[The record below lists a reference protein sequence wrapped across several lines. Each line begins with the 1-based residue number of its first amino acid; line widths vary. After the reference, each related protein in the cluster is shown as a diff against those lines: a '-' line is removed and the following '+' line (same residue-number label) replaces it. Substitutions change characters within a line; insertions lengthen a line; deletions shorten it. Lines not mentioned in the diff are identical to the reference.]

1 MTLRSQ
7 LFLVSLL
14 MLALPWAGCQY
25 IREMESALRQGHE
38 DALLSTASA
47 VAVMFERRSDLMTL
61 SPGDLP
67 AKAAGAF
74 DIYAQTITSE
84 LTLDGYAGDWGT
96 GTDELVDLSNGDW
109 DSRPEARYAAGVRNG
124 YYYLFIA
131 VSDDFIKYS
140 EPGSVSPATS
150 DGIYLVC
157 IAAGGERHDLWFSP
171 EAPGP
176 VSPIRV
182 APGVPPGR
190 SHERELRVQGI
201 WQETGSGYNLEVRI
215 PAGFV
220 GERCGFNVLSSG
232 RGDNI
237 DDLRVVGTLGG
248 RERTEPGFLRH
259 RLEPVQKALEDFYR
273 PDNRIRV
280 TDRGG
285 WLIGE
290 IGKLESRRATT
301 TRYEA
306 GNGLM
311 EEIYL
316 AVLDRNLSDP
326 APPVTSPG
334 RLAGIHVETALA
346 EGQPAAEWFRHPD
359 DELSVLAVAHPIMS
373 AGEVSGVA
381 VVEQTSDAILTLTNH
396 ALTRL
401 VNISLLVS
409 FLAALGLLSYATW
422 LSIRIRRLRDAADRA
437 VRPDGR
443 IVATL
448 PMTASA
454 DELGDLSR
462 SFDRLLRQLK
472 EYTEY
477 LKTLADKLT
486 HELRTPL
493 AIVQTSLDNLEAE
506 NLPEDSRVYAQRAM
520 EGATRLQRILKAMS
534 EASRIEESIRGA
546 ESQRF
551 DLKTL
556 LQNSLQAYRDL
567 YTGRIFEDA
576 LPDESCEFSGVPEL
590 LAQMLDKLVENAVDF
605 SDEQARIAIAL
616 SATDDAYILV
626 VANEGQPLPETM
638 RKQLFDSMVSVRETR
653 DDEPHLGL
661 GLFIVRLIVE
671 FHAGAI
677 QADNVAEG
685 GAEFRITLPRRMTTK
700 STKRKK

>member
-1 MTLRSQ
+1 MTLRFQ

-38 DALLSTASA
+38 DTLLSTANALA
-47 VAVMFERRSDLMTL
+47 VVFERRSDLMTL

-67 AKAAGAF
+67 TEAAGAV
-74 DIYAQTITSE
+74 DIYAQTSTSE
-84 LTLDGYAGDWGT
+84 LKLDGYAGDWGT
-96 GTDELVDLSNGDW
+96 GAGELVDLSNGDR
-109 DSRPEARYAAGVRNG
+109 DGRPGARYAAGVRDG
-124 YYYLFIA
+124 YYYFFIS
-131 VSDDFIKYS
+131 VRDDFIKYS
-140 EPGSVSPATS
+140 NPGPANPATS

-157 IAAGGERHDLWFSP
+157 FAAGGERHDLWFSP

-182 APGVPPGR
+182 APGLPPGPG
-190 SHERELRVQGI
+190 HERELRVQGI

-220 GERCGFNVLSSG
+220 GERCGFNVFGSR
-232 RGDNI
+232 RGNSV
-237 DDLRVVGTLGG
+237 DDLHVVGTLGG
-248 RERTEPGFLRH
+248 REQTEPGFLRR
-259 RLEPVQKALEDFYR
+259 RLEPVQKVLEDFHR
-273 PDNRIRV
+273 PDKRIQV
-280 TDRGG
+280 TDRAG

-290 IGKLESRRATT
+290 IGALESHRATSSRSGT
-301 TRYEA
+301 SD
-306 GNGLM
+306 GLM
-311 EEIYL
+311 EQIYL

-326 APPVTSPG
+326 APPATSPG
-334 RLAGIHVETALA
+334 RLAGLHIEAALA
-346 EGQPAAEWFRHPD
+346 EGQPRAEWFRHPD
-359 DELSVLAVAHPIMS
+359 DELSVLAVAHPIMFG
-373 AGEVSGVA
+373 GEASGVV

-401 VNISLLVS
+401 LNISLLVS

-437 VRPDGR
+437 VRADGR

-462 SFDRLLRQLK
+462 SFDRLLRRLK

-506 NLPEDSRVYAQRAM
+506 NLPEESRIYAQRAM
-520 EGATRLQRILKAMS
+520 QGAARLQRILKAMS

-546 ESQRF
+546 ENQRF
-551 DLKTL
+551 DLKNL

-567 YTGRIFEDA
+567 YTGRVFEYA
-576 LPDESCEFSGVPEL
+576 FPDTSCEFSGVPEL

-605 SDEQARIAIAL
+605 SDEQARITIAL

-626 VANEGQPLPETM
+626 VENEGQPLPETM

-653 DDEPHLGL
+653 DGEPHLGL

-677 QADNVAEG
+677 QADGLAEG
-685 GAEFRITLPRRMTTK
+685 GAEFRITLPRI
-700 STKRKK
+700 